1 MIAISSQAR
10 MFDALAS
17 ARRIDAAVYL
27 PAPDFTRALAAAARR
42 GAAVT
47 LHVPGTMPE
56 GSQRA
61 RGLEARVRE
70 LRAAGVQVTEERER
84 IEHLKAVVVDGRE
97 AYLADR
103 NFARD
108 ETLVRTDE
116 AGAVEAAI
124 AGAPAASDDLV
135 LAGKAG
141 AQELETQLV
150 RAAPAGSEVFVVS
163 EYANYSPLV
172 RELLARA
179 GELHERVIVGI
190 GGVGKPLEHKALEAL
205 AAHGVDVEIARIA
218 EKGVCVGDCAVVTS
232 ANATVGQPSM
242 SEWAARFDGAQAQA
256 VRAHLIAA
264 VAKGSARKLDQMLE

>member
-1 MIAISSQAR
+1 MIAITSQAR
-10 MFDALAS
+10 MYDALAS
-17 ARRIDAAVYL
+17 ARRVEAAVYV
-27 PAPDFTRALAAAARR
+27 PAPGFTAALAGAARR

-56 GSQRA
+56 NSEMA
-61 RGLEARVRE
+61 RGLEARVRR
-70 LRAAGVQVTEERER
+70 LRAAGVNVVEEHGR

-103 NFARD
+103 NFASS

-124 AGAPAASDDLV
+124 AGEPADSDDLV
-135 LAGKAG
+135 LQDKAH
-141 AQELETQLV
+141 AQELETQIV
-150 RAAPAGSEVFVVS
+150 RVAPAGSEVLLVS

-179 GELHERVIVGI
+179 GELHERVVVGAD
-190 GGVGKPLEHKALEAL
+190 GVKKPLEYKALEAL
-205 AAHGVDVEIARIA
+205 AAQGADVEVARIA
-218 EKGVCVGDCAVVTS
+218 DKGLCVGDCAVVTS

-242 SEWAARFDGAQAQA
+242 SEWAARFDGAQAQV
-256 VRAHLIAA
+256 VRAHLAEAIT
-264 VAKGSARKLDQMLE
+264 KGSARKLDQVLE